1 MARKGKWDYKPESWK
16 HMSKRN
22 DYGCMVIIMIFCCLI
37 GITSCCVGCSKED
50 EGYDSPNFNE
60 TNESE
65 NTIDKIAG
73 VWESLNNDLFFI
85 SISPQGRVSYC
96 FSQYTMGI
104 GYGTLK
110 NGELVI
116 ENDYSSYS
124 DKLDVDITGEIM
136 HVKGLIRKKGTEEN
150 EGVILS
156 LKKTNEENVY
166 SFIGQFWKADFLHVV
181 YGWGTETLSFVGD
194 NIAQHKKYTDK
205 GKILDDAVWYYIPR
219 KHHKEGEIIYCHFS
233 NSSTP
238 YMVAVRDRYFSI
250 LYL

>member
-50 EGYDSPNFNE
+50 EGYDSPNSNE

-116 ENDYSSYS
+116 ENDYSGYS
-124 DKLDVDITGEIM
+124 DKLYMDITGEIM
-136 HVKGLIRKKGTEEN
+136 NLRGLIKKKKTDEN
-150 EGVILS
+150 EGIKLS
-156 LKKTNEENVY
+156 FKKVNEKNVY
-166 SFIGQFWKADFLHVV
+166 SFIGQFWNPGVSMGGG
-181 YGWGTETLSFVGD
+181 YTSESLSFVGD
-194 NIAQHKKYTDK
+194 CIAQYKRYKRQSWEVSYESLWYCVPRNHHSK
-205 GKILDDAVWYYIPR
+205 GQIVYFTP
-219 KHHKEGEIIYCHFS
+219 S
-233 NSSTP
+233 NSSDS
-238 YMVAVRDRYFSI
+238 YIGVRNKSLFTLYF
-250 LYL
+250 